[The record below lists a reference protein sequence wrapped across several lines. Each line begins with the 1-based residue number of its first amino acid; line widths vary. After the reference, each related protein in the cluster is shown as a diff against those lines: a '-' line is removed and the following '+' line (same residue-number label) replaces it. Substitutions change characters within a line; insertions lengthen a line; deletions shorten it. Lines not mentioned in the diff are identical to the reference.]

1 MAYTQD
7 NRHIAITTPLGKDV
21 LLLKGFSGHEAMS
34 RLFSFDVEL
43 LSEVNPAVDFDSI
56 VGKRVTMQVHH
67 PGGTRYINGLVRR
80 FSQGAGDRSFAS
92 YRAEVVPWLWLL
104 TQTAD
109 CRIFQNMTV
118 PDIIKKIF
126 TDLGFTDFKF
136 NLVGSFPQ
144 REYCV
149 QYRETD
155 FNFVSRLMEQYGIF
169 YFFEHSDG
177 KHVLVLGNTP
187 DAELA
192 CDPASATFH
201 GATGATVGPDDV
213 VTEFTMEQEVR
224 PAKYTL
230 NDYNFETPSGNLVAS
245 VGSVYPALVGTS
257 LEIYDY
263 PGDYQKRGDG
273 DALVKLRIEEEET
286 QRSVLRGGGGCRQ
299 FAPGYKFQLNGHARS
314 ALDASYVLESVSH
327 FAAERGYDVGGSD
340 GDFSYSN
347 TFTCIPSKVPYRP
360 ARVTP
365 KPIVQG
371 SQTAEVVGP
380 KGEEIYTDKH
390 GRVKVQF
397 HWDRE
402 GKKDENSSCWIRV
415 SHPWAGKGWGSVS
428 IPRIGQ
434 EVVIDFLEGD
444 PDQPIITGRVYNG
457 ELMPPYG
464 LPAGGVVSGLKS
476 NSTKGGGGY
485 NELSMNDTKGT
496 EMITLHGQYD
506 MGSTIEH
513 DLTAKVG
520 NNKSET
526 VGVNETLS
534 VGTNRTRSVGSNE
547 SVTVGSM
554 RTHNVGINESINVG
568 AAQEITI
575 GGLQT
580 VTVGA
585 VRTVTVG
592 ASQSVTVGMNHTVNV
607 GSKQTVN
614 IGSDEKIQIGGN
626 LSEKIGGNHTE
637 DVAKDRTVNIAG
649 KEILK
654 SGKTITVEASDEIVL
669 QTGSAKIVM
678 KKNGDITISGK
689 KIEVKGT
696 QAIEEETANM
706 TLKASAVNTIQGNL
720 VKIN

>member
-1 MAYTQD
+1 MAYSQD
-7 NRHIAITTPLGKDV
+7 NRHISISTPLGKDV
-21 LLLKGFSGHEAMS
+21 LLLKGFTGQESVS
-34 RLFSFDVEL
+34 RLFSFDLEL
-43 LSEVNPAVDFDSI
+43 LSEVNPAIDFDSI
-56 VGKRVTMQVHH
+56 VGKRVTITVEHAH
-67 PGGTRYINGLVRR
+67 GKRYINGLVRR
-80 FSQGAGDRSFAS
+80 FSQGAGDRTFAS

-118 PDIIKKIF
+118 PDIIQKIF
-126 TDLGFTDFKF
+126 KDLGFSDFKL
-136 NLVGSFPQ
+136 NLVGSFQP
-144 REYCV
+144 RDYCV

-169 YFFEHSDG
+169 YYFEHSDG

-187 DAELA
+187 DAELD
-192 CDPASATFH
+192 CDPSSVTFH
-201 GATGATVGPDDV
+201 GATGATVAADDV
-213 VTEFTMEQEVR
+213 VTELTMEQEIR
-224 PAKYTL
+224 PVKYTL
-230 NDYNFETPSGNLVAS
+230 NDYNFESPSTNLVAS
-245 VGSVYPALVGTS
+245 VGSVYPAVVNTK

-263 PGDYQKRGDG
+263 PGDYLKRNDG

-286 QRSVLRGGGGCRQ
+286 QRSLLRGGGGCRQ
-299 FAPGYKFQLNGHARS
+299 FVPGYKFKLTGHGRS
-314 ALDASYVLESVSH
+314 SLDTSYVLESVAH
-327 FAAERGYDVGGSD
+327 FAAERGYDPGGGE

-360 ARVTP
+360 PRVTP

-380 KGEEIYTDKH
+380 KGEEIYTDKF

-434 EVVIDFLEGD
+434 EVIIDFLEGD

-457 ELMPPYG
+457 EAMPPYG
-464 LPAGGVVSGLKS
+464 LPGGGVVSGLKS

-520 NNKSET
+520 NNHSET
-526 VGVNETLS
+526 IGVDETLS
-534 VGTNRTRSVGSNE
+534 VGNNRTRSVGSNE
-547 SVTVGSM
+547 SITVGSM
-554 RTHNVGINESINVG
+554 RTHNVGINESITVG
-568 AAQEITI
+568 AAQEVNI
-575 GGLQT
+575 GGLQSI
-580 VTVGA
+580 TVGA
-585 VRTVTVG
+585 VRTVAVG
-592 ASQSVTVGMNHTVNV
+592 ASQSVTVGMNHSVTV
-607 GSKQTVN
+607 GSNQTVTVGKN
-614 IGSDEKIQIGGN
+614 EKVQIGVD

-637 DVAKDRTVNIAG
+637 DVGKDRTVNISG
-649 KEILK
+649 KESLK
-654 SGKTITVEASDEIVL
+654 SGKTITVEAADEIVL

-678 KKNGDITISGK
+678 KKSGDITISGK